1 MFPFRFH
8 IHEIISFNSAF
19 LQQNSIHRSRDIRFQ
34 RITINN
40 YVLPSVFI
48 ILRPCGAPV

>member
-8 IHEIISFNSAF
+8 IHEIISFNSSF
-19 LQQNSIHRSRDIRFQ
+19 LQQNSIHRSIFRFQ

-40 YVLPSVFI
+40 YSQCFLGLLYI
-48 ILRPCGAPV
+48 